1 MSTNAF
7 TPTGNTIVFT
17 AANPA
22 PTPIQVNTNGAGANQ
37 YRFINTGTITV
48 FLGLASTS
56 ANASTNATATF
67 TGNTAPCIPL
77 LPGRDEILTFLP
89 NAYVTGNTASGT
101 SVVYVTPGD
110 GL

>member
-48 FLGLASTS
+48 FVGLANTS
-56 ANASTNATATF
+56 ANAATNATSAF
-67 TGNTAPCIPL
+67 TGNTAACIPL
-77 LPGRDEILTFLP
+77 LPGTDEILTFLP
-89 NAYVTGNTASGT
+89 NAYVTGNTASGIAT
-101 SVVYVTPGD
+101 VYVTPGD